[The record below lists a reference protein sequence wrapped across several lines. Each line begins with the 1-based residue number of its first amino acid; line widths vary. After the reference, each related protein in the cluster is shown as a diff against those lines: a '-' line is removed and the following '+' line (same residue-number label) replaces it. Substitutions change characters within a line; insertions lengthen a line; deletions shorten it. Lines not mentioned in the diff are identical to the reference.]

1 MPDKLHSFLRN
12 SMAVVLS
19 GACVRMALMDRRSE
33 LIRCASI
40 TKDSTF
46 DEKIKDLDDAL
57 MQIWDSKEVMILP
70 EVPVA

>member
-12 SMAVVLS
+12 PMAIVLS

-33 LIRCASI
+33 LLRCASI
-40 TKDSTF
+40 TKDNTF